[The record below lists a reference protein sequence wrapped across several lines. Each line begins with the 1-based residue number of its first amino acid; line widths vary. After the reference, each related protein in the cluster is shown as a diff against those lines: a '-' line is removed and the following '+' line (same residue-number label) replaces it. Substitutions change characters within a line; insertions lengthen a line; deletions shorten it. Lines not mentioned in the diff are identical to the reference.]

1 VARTARELGS
11 PDFDTLKAK
20 PKTSVNF
27 DDRNLYDP
35 AMVRGLGF
43 EYLAIGR

>member
-1 VARTARELGS
+1 LGS

-20 PKTSVNF
+20 LKTPVIF
-27 DDRNLYDP
+27 DGRKLYDP
-35 AMVRGLGF
+35 VMARNVGF